1 MARGARGAVAAVVA
15 MATAVG
21 LVAAGGGGP
30 VAADYAPFVTIQPT
44 EGPPGTT
51 IQVTPDASGRCGNVT
66 YTDEGPVVDEPG
78 TVVVELGTLD
88 HLPDIGGVVVLDEV
102 LDAVTV
108 DAGEDGLWSATLT
121 VPADAAPGK
130 LYVTGH
136 CDVPETTTTAVP
148 DASPRAAGQVLL
160 YDYYPA
166 TFTVLGETSTTATS
180 PPATTTTVP
189 APPAPAV
196 EGTSSFTG

>member
-1 MARGARGAVAAVVA
+1 VAAGA
-15 MATAVG
+15 AAIA

-51 IQVTPDASGRCGNVT
+51 IEVMPDASGRCGNVT
-66 YTDEGPVVDEPG
+66 YTDQGPVVDDPG
-78 TVVVELGTLD
+78 TVVVELGTLAK
-88 HLPDIGGVVVLDEV
+88 LPDIGGIVVLDEV
-102 LDAVTV
+102 LDTVTV
-108 DAGEDGLWSATLT
+108 DAGADGLWSATLT
-121 VPADAAPGK
+121 VPADAPPGK

-136 CDVPETTTTAVP
+136 CDVPETTTTEAP
-148 DASPRAAGQVLL
+148 DTPTRSSARTLL

-166 TFTVLGETSTTATS
+166 TFTVLGETTTSTT
-180 PPATTTTVP
+180 PPTPTTTVP